1 MCSQLSSRS
10 DVRKWDNSK
19 SLEPELTIGTMPR
32 LFVVFVGENNDQL
45 DKLVICCGGQVN
57 RVGGVLMI
65 EKQVGDFTHVSV
77 SPPSSP
83 RTLSPTR
90 HLLPS
95 SRPSTAPLDQTE
107 DLSSFIMSDKHSR
120 IAIELDSAAAS
131 AFCHVICTNE
141 WYNRQLLH
149 HWTKQGKDTLF
160 SIDVTPSKHQF
171 LDYAGNRIARKLIV
185 ELVEMDDALNWLST
199 LGGAY
204 SNLGEHNQAFAQRAE
219 RNARRQLQV
228 AMKSA
233 DLFSLTKCWLFI
245 AMSQMQQGYLIRSR
259 EILKNIY
266 RFCGSNKMARFSDSA
281 KLRIMCRGIWARL
294 KHVWEQTYQTI
305 EVETKFCVADDYAS
319 GLRNLG
325 GNLEKKTKMV
335 DTYYDTEFFDL
346 LRRDH
351 WLRLRNG
358 SWELKYPVA
367 EGGGHSSKL
376 TAYRECSNPTIIV
389 ETLSSLLPQLAAGD
403 IQDFVSRLTVLA
415 ELTTYRECWTV
426 EEVGVVIDTVL
437 HQEEMLTVVG
447 EVEMVV
453 ASTKQMDWARKKV
466 MGVADALGVANHQPK
481 GKIEEYLRKMKPEAA
496 IILDAMISARKN
508 SNN

>member
-233 DLFSLTKCWLFI
+233 DLFSLTKVLYLF
-245 AMSQMQQGYLIRSR
+245 L
-259 EILKNIY
+259 N
-266 RFCGSNKMARFSDSA
+266 
-281 KLRIMCRGIWARL
+281 
-294 KHVWEQTYQTI
+294 
-305 EVETKFCVADDYAS
+305 
-319 GLRNLG
+319 
-325 GNLEKKTKMV
+325 
-335 DTYYDTEFFDL
+335 
-346 LRRDH
+346 RRH
-351 WLRLRNG
+351 
-358 SWELKYPVA
+358 
-367 EGGGHSSKL
+367 
-376 TAYRECSNPTIIV
+376 
-389 ETLSSLLPQLAAGD
+389 
-403 IQDFVSRLTVLA
+403 
-415 ELTTYRECWTV
+415 
-426 EEVGVVIDTVL
+426 
-437 HQEEMLTVVG
+437 
-447 EVEMVV
+447 
-453 ASTKQMDWARKKV
+453 
-466 MGVADALGVANHQPK
+466 
-481 GKIEEYLRKMKPEAA
+481 
-496 IILDAMISARKN
+496 
-508 SNN
+508 